1 MKEQQQLDYERVEKA
16 IAYVVAH
23 YKEHPSLEQIARH
36 IGLNTEHFQKMFVK
50 WAGVSPKKF
59 LNFTTLAYAKSLL
72 KHPQAPSLFD
82 AADELGMKSTGRLH
96 NLFVNIEGMTPG
108 EYKSGGENLKIQYQ
122 YYNSC
127 FGKLIIANTSK
138 GICHVMFYERENE
151 AFNTF
156 KQNFPN
162 AQYEQVTMDIHLRVV
177 EVMEQSGQQTQ
188 PIQLHIK
195 GTPFQFKV
203 WEALLK
209 IPVGELETYGGVAE
223 SINRESASRAVGT
236 AIGKNPVA
244 YLIPCHRVI
253 QASGNLGGY
262 MWGPNRKR
270 IIIAK
275 EGISKLK

>member
-16 IAYVVAH
+16 IAYVIAH
-23 YKEHPSLEQIARH
+23 FKEHPSLDEIARH
-36 IGLNTEHFQKMFVK
+36 VGLNAEHFQKMFVK

-59 LNFTTLAYAKSLL
+59 LDFTTVAYAKSLL
-72 KHPQAPSLFD
+72 KHQQTPSLFD
-82 AADELGMKSTGRLH
+82 AADELGMSSTGRLH

-108 EYKSGGENLKIQYQ
+108 EYKSGGENLKIRYQ
-122 YYNSC
+122 YYHSC
-127 FGKLIIANTSK
+127 FGKLIVASTSK
-138 GICHVMFYERENE
+138 GICHVMFYENE
-151 AFNTF
+151 KEAYGLLE
-156 KQNFPN
+156 QNFPN
-162 AQYEQVTMDIHLRVV
+162 AQYEQVTKDSHLKVV

-195 GTPFQFKV
+195 GTPFQLKV

-209 IPVGELETYGGVAE
+209 IPVGELKTYGGIAQ
-223 SINRESASRAVGT
+223 SINRKGASRAVGT
-236 AIGKNPVA
+236 AIGKNPIA